1 MVRPVASPPCPAPR
15 PSQSKYLWRRNA
27 NWKSPGVI
35 GNRTVI
41 PSKAAWLAIGLSC
54 GAKRGIWV
62 LACASSNLC
71 GRQKPDPS
79 PRLKVTSSADI
90 IVNLTEIEARVLGS
104 LIEKDITTPDYYPLS
119 LNALVNACNQ
129 KNNRDPVMNLDEETV
144 RQALGTLQEKRV
156 AGPASGADSRVTK
169 FEHRLQEVFNFDR
182 REIAVVCVLL
192 LRGPQTP
199 GELRSRTDRMY
210 HFEGLDDVVSTLD
223 RLAQR
228 EPPLARVLPR
238 QPGTKE
244 SRYTHLFSGEP
255 AMPEGSDVARAP
267 SPAHASA
274 NSTADR
280 LTILEE
286 EVSRLRSELS
296 EVQQQLATFRKQF
309 E

>member
-1 MVRPVASPPCPAPR
+1 M
-15 PSQSKYLWRRNA
+15 
-27 NWKSPGVI
+27 I
-35 GNRTVI
+35 
-41 PSKAAWLAIGLSC
+41 
-54 GAKRGIWV
+54 
-62 LACASSNLC
+62 
-71 GRQKPDPS
+71 
-79 PRLKVTSSADI
+79 
-90 IVNLTEIEARVLGS
+90 LTEIETRVLGS

-129 KNNRDPVMNLDEETV
+129 KNNRDPVMTLEEAAV
-144 RQALGTLQEKRV
+144 RAALATLQEKRL

-210 HFEGLDDVVSTLD
+210 RFEALEDVVSTLD

-255 AMPEGSDVARAP
+255 PMSAAAEYANLGPADVNVARAP
-267 SPAHASA
+267 SPATAGTI
-274 NSTADR
+274 STADR
-280 LTILEE
+280 LTALED
-286 EVSRLRSELS
+286 EVSRLRRELS
-296 EVQQQLATFRKQF
+296 EVQQQLNTFRRQF

>member
-1 MVRPVASPPCPAPR
+1 
-15 PSQSKYLWRRNA
+15 
-27 NWKSPGVI
+27 VI
-35 GNRTVI
+35 
-41 PSKAAWLAIGLSC
+41 
-54 GAKRGIWV
+54 
-62 LACASSNLC
+62 
-71 GRQKPDPS
+71 
-79 PRLKVTSSADI
+79 
-90 IVNLTEIEARVLGS
+90 LTEIETRVLGS

-129 KNNRDPVMNLDEETV
+129 KNNRDPVMTIDETAV
-144 RQALGTLQEKRV
+144 RDALASLQEKRM

-199 GELRSRTDRMY
+199 GELRSRTGRMY
-210 HFEGLDDVVSTLD
+210 HFEALDDVVSTLD

-255 AMPEGSDVARAP
+255 PISDAGENVHVARAP
-267 SPAHASA
+267 SPAPAGA
-274 NSTADR
+274 IPVADR
-280 LTILEE
+280 LMALEE
-286 EVSRLRSELS
+286 EVAHLRRELA
-296 EVQQQLATFRKQF
+296 EVHAQLAAFRKQF